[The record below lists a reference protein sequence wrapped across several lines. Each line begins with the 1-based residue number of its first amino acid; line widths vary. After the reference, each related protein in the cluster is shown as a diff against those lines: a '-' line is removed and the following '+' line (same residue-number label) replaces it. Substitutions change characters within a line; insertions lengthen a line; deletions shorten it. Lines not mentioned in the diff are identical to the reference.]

1 MNFSNIT
8 SKQNVLS
15 FIYILFLLVLGRL
28 IPHPPNFTPI
38 LAAAIIAPYM
48 MDNKWI
54 SLSIPLLAMI
64 ITDFFIGF
72 HSSILWVYGAIAIS
86 TLLSDYIRR
95 FNKYYLQLGAM
106 ALISS
111 ILFFLITNFSVW
123 LIWDFYPKSF
133 EGLILCY
140 IAGIPFFKNTLMS
153 TILYTGLF
161 VVIMDTTKNSIFG
174 ISLKKIFIHK

>member
-64 ITDFFIGF
+64 ITDFLIGF

-111 ILFFLITNFSVW
+111 ILFFTF
-123 LIWDFYPKSF
+123 
-133 EGLILCY
+133 
-140 IAGIPFFKNTLMS
+140 
-153 TILYTGLF
+153 
-161 VVIMDTTKNSIFG
+161 SIF
-174 ISLKKIFIHK
+174 ILNSFYLNR